1 MPDLDKSKFAPGSG
15 EPQFEVI
22 GICGSCIW
30 QRQNPLKC
38 RAFPDGIPKEIL
50 FGDFLHV
57 KPYKGDHGVQF
68 RRKGPQGIS

>member
-1 MPDLDKSKFAPGSG
+1 MTDLSKFHPDSL

-30 QRQNPLKC
+30 QRKNPFKC

-50 FGDFLHV
+50 FGDFLHTR
-57 KPYKGDHGVQF
+57 PYPNDQGVQF